1 MQTTGHPRDRND
13 LEPPRWAISAGH
25 GSQGRPPVLHDASM
39 AEHVA
44 LDGTSERPG
53 LAALLGEGRGRTR
66 RLPPGA
72 GGNLRRAA
80 QRADAIPGIP
90 IPAADTI
97 PGTVYTIR
105 SALAHQRKVNCPQN
119 WDQLLQQAAL
129 LVRDGWAANID
140 EILSD
145 ALRRYL
151 DSHSAA
157 LSEAFIREDLDWGL
171 RGRD

>member
-1 MQTTGHPRDRND
+1 MTTS
-13 LEPPRWAISAGH
+13 L
-25 GSQGRPPVLHDASM
+25 Q
-39 AEHVA
+39 AE
-44 LDGTSERPG
+44 
-53 LAALLGEGRGRTR
+53 
-66 RLPPGA
+66 
-72 GGNLRRAA
+72 
-80 QRADAIPGIP
+80 IP
-90 IPAADTI
+90 
-97 PGTVYTIR
+97 
-105 SALAHQRKVNCPQN
+105 
-119 WDQLLQQAAL
+119 DQLLQQAAL